1 MMECRQVLVPVR
13 EPKCSSELLS
23 NLLQALA
30 NSFYNAELD
39 EEIDPH
45 KVWPKLRVKQV
56 DFHSRPLKILIHG
69 AETSE
74 IKSLAYEIGITLI
87 LDSSMHFI

>member
-45 KVWPKLRVKQV
+45 KV
-56 DFHSRPLKILIHG
+56 
-69 AETSE
+69 
-74 IKSLAYEIGITLI
+74 
-87 LDSSMHFI
+87 